1 MILRWDAPDAATLRR
16 ILADPPLPRLA
27 GGIAP
32 SPGPIRSTHFRD
44 VYFDTAAGELRQRR
58 GRCRLRFMP
67 DGGRRL
73 TVWQPD
79 EGGQRIDERVRTVD
93 DLAALAGTSEA
104 ARRLRALVDPA
115 RLTPWIERQVERAG
129 CTLRIPVIRLPL
141 CDLVTDVI
149 SLSRSEITAALCEL
163 SVRPRWR
170 GGAAAARLSRTLE
183 GKFALRPAGTDAL
196 QRAITALDVA
206 AAEGIG
212 RDLRGE
218 REVAL
223 VAVAH
228 GRVGLC
234 RTGAELRLPVDKGS
248 GEEAC
253 RAVLRR
259 LVGSGEGQL
268 RLLAVVPRTGDRV
281 PLEVWT
287 ARRLPTSSGNG
298 ETL

>member
-16 ILADPPLPRLA
+16 ILADPPLPPLA

-104 ARRLRALVDPA
+104 ARLLRA
-115 RLTPWIERQVERAG
+115 
-129 CTLRIPVIRLPL
+129 
-141 CDLVTDVI
+141 
-149 SLSRSEITAALCEL
+149 
-163 SVRPRWR
+163 
-170 GGAAAARLSRTLE
+170 LE

-234 RTGAELRLPVDKGS
+234 RTGAELR
-248 GEEAC
+248 
-253 RAVLRR
+253 R

-298 ETL
+298 ETLQWFAPADLVARVGSPLLRDPATLAALTVAAQIGR